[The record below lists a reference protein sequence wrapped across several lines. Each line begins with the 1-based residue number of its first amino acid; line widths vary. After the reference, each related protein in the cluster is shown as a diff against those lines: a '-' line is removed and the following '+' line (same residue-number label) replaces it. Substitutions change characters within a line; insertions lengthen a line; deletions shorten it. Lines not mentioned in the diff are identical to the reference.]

1 MKERRRIAPGRGVS
15 LLLLVVG
22 VLMLV
27 GGASAAIGDGGV
39 IYGCYSNTS
48 GALRVINYPAQNC
61 TATETRLPW
70 NQTGPPGAQGAT
82 DSPAAAG
89 VHSETDLL
97 HWLLPKGFGAQGW
110 SPRAGVGGVGA

>member
-1 MKERRRIAPGRGVS
+1 MKERRKFAPRRGTGLIV
-15 LLLLVVG
+15 LAVG
-22 VLMLV
+22 VLLLV

-70 NQTGPPGAQGAT
+70 NQTGPTGPAGPQGPPGPQG
-82 DSPAAAG
+82 PAGIPNVRSAVCGQAWN
-89 VHSETDLL
+89 S
-97 HWLLPKGFGAQGW
+97 
-110 SPRAGVGGVGA
+110 R